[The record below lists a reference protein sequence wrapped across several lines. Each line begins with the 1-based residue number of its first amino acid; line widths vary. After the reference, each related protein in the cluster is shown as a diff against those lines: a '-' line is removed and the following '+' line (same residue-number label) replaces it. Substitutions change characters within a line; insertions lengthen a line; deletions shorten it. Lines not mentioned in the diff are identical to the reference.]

1 MKNRLSIPGLILII
15 LSLSACSSNGDI
27 SPRPR
32 AYSRVNYPDR
42 TIQHYTQE
50 ECPFTFAFPDYF
62 VLRRDSFYF
71 DEFIDNPCWF
81 NLRADCFNADLHC
94 TYTSFSSYTQ
104 FQQLVQDAFRLA
116 NEQNK
121 RASYI
126 EDFKISL
133 PNGIS
138 GMAFNME
145 GPSASPFQFFLT
157 DSVQHFFRGSLYF
170 NARPQ
175 PDSLRPVTEFV
186 REDLT
191 GIIQSFQW
199 K

>member
-1 MKNRLSIPGLILII
+1 MNKIIAASFFLIL
-15 LSLSACSSNGDI
+15 SVVACTTESDI

-32 AYSRVNYPDR
+32 AYPRVDYPDR
-42 TIQHYTQE
+42 NLATYVQG
-50 ECPFTFAFPDYF
+50 ECPFTFSYPDYF
-62 VLRRDSFYF
+62 EVHRDTTYF
-71 DEFIDNPCWF
+71 EEYIDNPCWF
-81 NLRADCFNADLHC
+81 NLHADGFNADIHC
-94 TYTSFSSYTQ
+94 TYTQFGSYTQ
-104 FQQLVQDAFRLA
+104 FQQLVQDAFKLA

-126 EDFKISL
+126 EDFKIIL

-138 GMAFNME
+138 GMAFSME

-175 PDSLRPVTEFV
+175 PDSLRPVTEFI
-186 REDLT
+186 RKDIT
-191 GIIQSFQW
+191 GMIQSFQW

>member
-1 MKNRLSIPGLILII
+1 MINLRLVLKTCLFLLFLAG
-15 LSLSACSSNGDI
+15 CSNQGDI

-32 AYSRVNYPDR
+32 AYPRVIYPERHLTTYD
-42 TIQHYTQE
+42 QPD
-50 ECPFTFAFPDYF
+50 CPFTFSFPDYF
-62 VLRRDSFYF
+62 TLMRDSTYF

-81 NLRADCFNADLHC
+81 NLRSDQFNADVHC

-104 FQQLVQDAFRLA
+104 FQQLVQDAFKLA

-126 EDFKISL
+126 EDFKIIL
-133 PNGIS
+133 PNGTS

-157 DSVQHFFRGSLYF
+157 DSVRHFFRGSLYF
-170 NARPQ
+170 NSRPN
-175 PDSLRPVTEFV
+175 PDSLRPVTEYDQ
-186 REDLT
+186 EDLT
-191 GIIQSFQW
+191 GIIQSFSW
-199 K
+199 R

>member
-1 MKNRLSIPGLILII
+1 MLTSW
-15 LSLSACSSNGDI
+15 SCSRGDDI

-32 AYSRVNYPDR
+32 AYPKVHYPER
-42 TIQHYTQE
+42 TIRSYAQE
-50 ECPFTFAFPDYF
+50 ECPYTFSFPDYF
-62 VLRRDSFYF
+62 DLRRDSTYF
-71 DEFIDNPCWF
+71 DAHIDNPCWF
-81 NLRADCFNADLHC
+81 NLHADCFNADLHC
-94 TYTSFSSYTQ
+94 TYTPFSNYTQ

-157 DSVQHFFRGSLYF
+157 DSIQHFFRGSLYF

>member
-1 MKNRLSIPGLILII
+1 MTRIASYIL
-15 LSLSACSSNGDI
+15 LLAMMMAACSSESEI

-32 AYSRVNYPDR
+32 AYPRVLYPER
-42 TIQHYTQE
+42 NPVIYQQE
-50 ECPFTFAFPDYF
+50 ACPFTFTYPDYF
-62 VLRRDSFYF
+62 ALHRDTTYF
-71 DEFIDNPCWF
+71 EELIDNPCWF
-81 NLRADCFNADLHC
+81 NLHAGGFNADIHC
-94 TYTSFSSYTQ
+94 TYTHFESYTQ

-126 EDFKISL
+126 EDFKIIL

-175 PDSLRPVTEFV
+175 PDSLLPVTEFI

-191 GIIQSFQW
+191 GLIQSFQW